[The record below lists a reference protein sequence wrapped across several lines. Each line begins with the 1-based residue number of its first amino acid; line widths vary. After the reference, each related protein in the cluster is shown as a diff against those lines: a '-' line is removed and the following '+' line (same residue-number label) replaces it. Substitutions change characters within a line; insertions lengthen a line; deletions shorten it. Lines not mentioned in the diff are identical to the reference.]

1 MAHRFIIVLMV
12 ALGTLG
18 ANTAHGQSHRRIGR
32 QISGHIDWNAETR
45 ITTDTATFTFPGDS
59 GEPVVTL
66 EFVAHYAGQA
76 PAQPPSAIDL
86 IATQQAVD
94 ENRPDM
100 TMTIDGH
107 DVPLVPRPRTRRSVV
122 ATLPFD
128 AFLRMA
134 SAQQIVERA
143 FDTELEFG
151 TGQIAMLRSVA
162 ARWSGS
168 AR

>member
-12 ALGTLG
+12 ALGTFG
-18 ANTAHGQSHRRIGR
+18 ANTAHGQSQRRIGR

-100 TMTIDGH
+100 TMT
-107 DVPLVPRPRTRRSVV
+107 
-122 ATLPFD
+122 
-128 AFLRMA
+128 
-134 SAQQIVERA
+134 
-143 FDTELEFG
+143 
-151 TGQIAMLRSVA
+151 
-162 ARWSGS
+162 
-168 AR
+168 